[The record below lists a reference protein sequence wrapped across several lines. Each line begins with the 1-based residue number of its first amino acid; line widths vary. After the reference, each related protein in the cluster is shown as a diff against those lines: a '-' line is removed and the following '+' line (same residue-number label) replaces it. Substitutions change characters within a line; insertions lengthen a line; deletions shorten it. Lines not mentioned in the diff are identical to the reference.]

1 MVVAP
6 YYPERIPE
14 KQLNPTFMKSPRPLL
29 LLQLLL
35 LQFTLTAQ
43 VQWYQNQD
51 GNNPPP
57 NGTFAS
63 HVQNYNSSYFMACY
77 QWQVIND
84 QYSWKISKTHHNG
97 TEVKTF
103 FVDGTYAG
111 AEMRVMKNSSVF
123 VLKRDY
129 PPGQDPV
136 YTLYKLN
143 SNLGM
148 VAQRVIS
155 FPNNYLILNLNAFEI
170 DGDGNVYIAGDG
182 QYPNETGFGYAS
194 FVQKMNKNFVTK
206 WTRMDSVQTSY
217 NRLHVDDA
225 QRVTI
230 IEDYYETW
238 PSLKVIRINASGTH
252 AVKTTVLP
260 DGGRF
265 TLYSMLDRNDNLLLY
280 GGKLVN
286 DTTQAVYIC
295 KVARNNG
302 EVVFR
307 KTQFSAPGTQLNDM
321 KMDKNG
327 KLFSLV
333 TLYYPDKQLTK
344 ISRMK
349 PENGQ
354 LVWSKTLNYE
364 VDSCQLGKLVMNDN
378 DGFYAIGEKR
388 CGSYFARGFAMRVK
402 KSGQLD
408 GNLPAP
414 DSVAFQR
421 YHSLVDGIIDNNQE
435 LIAIGN
441 TNDFDTMTYS
451 STYYRAFAVRFDQN
465 CNRPETVTAKAETA
479 EAATDKSAGEKLQLY
494 PNPVQHELIVT
505 NIQADEYDN
514 VSVYTMQGVMVL
526 QQKVNASTAR
536 LDVSKLADGV
546 YLLLFRSSHSLKERS
561 VKFVIR
567 K

>member
-1 MVVAP
+1 
-6 YYPERIPE
+6 
-14 KQLNPTFMKSPRPLL
+14 MKSPKPLL

-35 LQFTLTAQ
+35 LPFTLTAQ

-63 HVQNYNSSYFMACY
+63 NVQPYNSSYFIACY

-84 QYSWKISKTHHNG
+84 QYSWKISKTNHNG
-97 TEVKTF
+97 TEAKTF

-111 AEMRVMKNSSVF
+111 AEMRVRKNNSVY

-129 PPGQDPV
+129 PPGQDPI
-136 YTLYKLN
+136 YTLYRLN
-143 SNLGM
+143 SNLSI
-148 VAQRVIS
+148 VAQRTIS
-155 FPNNYLILNLNAFEI
+155 FPGNYFILNLNAFEI
-170 DGDGNVYIAGDG
+170 DDEGNVYLAGDG
-182 QYPNETGFGYAS
+182 QFPNETGFGYAS
-194 FVQKMNKNFVTK
+194 FVQKVNKNLVTN

-217 NRLHVDDA
+217 SRLHVDEA
-225 QRVTI
+225 QRVTV

-238 PSLKVIRINASGTH
+238 PAIKVIRINASGTN
-252 AVKTTVLP
+252 AVKTTVVP
-260 DGGRF
+260 DEGRF
-265 TLYSMLDRNDNLLLY
+265 TLYSMLDHHDNLMLY

-286 DTTQAVYIC
+286 DSTQAMYLC
-295 KVARNNG
+295 KVSRNNG
-302 EVVFR
+302 QVVFR
-307 KTQFSAPGTQLNDM
+307 KTQFTAPGTQLNDM

-354 LVWSKTLNYE
+354 LVWSKTFNYE

-378 DGFYAIGEKR
+378 DGFYAVGEKR
-388 CGSYFARGFAMRVK
+388 SGSYFARGFAMRVK
-402 KSGQLD
+402 KNGQLD

-421 YHSLVDGIIDNNQE
+421 YHSLVEGIIDNNQQ

-441 TNDFDTMTYS
+441 TNDFDTITYS
-451 STYYRAFAVRFDQN
+451 SSYYRAFAVRFNQD
-465 CNRPETVTAKAETA
+465 CNNIPESVTARSDSKETA
-479 EAATDKSAGEKLQLY
+479 EDMPVTEKLQLY
-494 PNPVQHELIVT
+494 PNPVQHQLMIS
-505 NIQADEYDN
+505 NIQLDEYN
-514 VSVYTMQGVMVL
+514 KVSVYNMQGALVL
-526 QQKVNASTAR
+526 QQNINTATAR
-536 LDVSKLADGV
+536 LDVSNLADGV
-546 YLLLFRSSHSLKERS
+546 YLLLFRSSQSLKEKS